1 MLEPRQPKQPVEAWT
16 EREMLEVASRAVGRV
31 CRDDLRGITTLSID
45 DIAAM
50 TGTLLA
56 FGLIATPPGEDP
68 PARLIFTAQ
77 KEAADG
83 Q

>member
-1 MLEPRQPKQPVEAWT
+1 MAEPFAHVAAWT
-16 EREMLEVASRAVGRV
+16 EREMLEQASRAVGRV
-31 CRDDLRGITTLSID
+31 CRDDVRGMTMLSID

-56 FGLIATPPGEDP
+56 FGLIATPPGETP
-68 PARLIFTAQ
+68 PARLIFTAT

>member
-1 MLEPRQPKQPVEAWT
+1 MSDPGRIGDPGAWT
-16 EREMLEVASRAVGRV
+16 PREMFEQASRAIGRAI
-31 CRDDLRGITTLSID
+31 RDDVRGMTTLSVD

-50 TGTLLA
+50 TGALIA
-56 FGLIATPPGEDP
+56 FGLIATPPGETP
-68 PARLIFTAQ
+68 PDNLIFNPR

>member
-1 MLEPRQPKQPVEAWT
+1 MADRFPNVIRWT
-16 EREMLEVASRAVGRV
+16 EREMLETASRAVGRV
-31 CRDDLRGITTLSID
+31 CRDDVRGMTTLSID

-56 FGLIATPPGEDP
+56 FGLIATLPGETP
-68 PARLIFTAQ
+68 PADLIVTAR

>member
-1 MLEPRQPKQPVEAWT
+1 MSDRSKAKLPVAPWTQRQMLEQ
-16 EREMLEVASRAVGRV
+16 ASCALGRV

-50 TGTLLA
+50 AGTLLA
-56 FGLIATPPGEDP
+56 LGLIATPPGEDP
-68 PARLIFTAQ
+68 PERLIFTTS
-77 KEAADG
+77 KEAANG

>member
-1 MLEPRQPKQPVEAWT
+1 MAEVRPFT
-16 EREMLEVASRAVGRV
+16 EREMLETASRAVGKV
-31 CRDDLRGITTLSID
+31 CRDDVRAITLLSID
-45 DIAAM
+45 EIAAM

-68 PARLIFTAQ
+68 PARLFFTAP

>member
-1 MLEPRQPKQPVEAWT
+1 MREPRQPIPAVTNWT

-31 CRDDLRGITTLSID
+31 CRDDIRGITTLSVD

-68 PARLIFTAQ
+68 PTRLIFTAT

>member
-1 MLEPRQPKQPVEAWT
+1 MADVRPFTQ
-16 EREMLEVASRAVGRV
+16 REMLEQASRAVGRV
-31 CRDDLRGITTLSID
+31 IRDDVRGITTLSID

-56 FGLIATPPGEDP
+56 FGLIATPPGETP
-68 PARLIFTAQ
+68 PERLIFTAN
-77 KEAADG
+77 KEAANG

>member
-1 MLEPRQPKQPVEAWT
+1 MADRFAHVETWT

-31 CRDDLRGITTLSID
+31 CRDDIRGITTLSVD

-56 FGLIATPPGEDP
+56 FGLIATPPGETP
-68 PARLIFTAQ
+68 PAELIFNTR
-77 KEAADG
+77 KEAP
-83 Q
+83 

>member
-1 MLEPRQPKQPVEAWT
+1 MPVEVLDEIALPT
-16 EREMLEVASRAVGRV
+16 QREMMEQASRAVGRV
-31 CRDDLRGITTLSID
+31 IRDDVRGMTKLSLD

-56 FGLIATPPGEDP
+56 LGLIATPPGETA
-68 PARLIFTAQ
+68 PARLIFTAT

>member
-1 MLEPRQPKQPVEAWT
+1 MANDLKPWS
-16 EREMLEVASRAVGRV
+16 EREMLEIASRAVGRV
-31 CRDDLRGITTLSID
+31 CRDDVRGITLLSID
-45 DIAAM
+45 EIAAM

-68 PARLIFTAQ
+68 PMQLISTPT

>member
-1 MLEPRQPKQPVEAWT
+1 MSEPRQPQPALRDWSN
-16 EREMLEVASRAVGRV
+16 REMLEQASRAVGRV
-31 CRDDLRGITTLSID
+31 LRDDVRGITTLSIE

-56 FGLIATPPGEDP
+56 FGLIATPPGETP
-68 PARLIFTAQ
+68 PAELIFTAR
-77 KEAADG
+77 KEASDG

>member
-1 MLEPRQPKQPVEAWT
+1 MADPFPDIQRWT
-16 EREMLEVASRAVGRV
+16 EREMLETASRAAGRV
-31 CRDDLRGITTLSID
+31 CRDDVRGITMLSID
-45 DIAAM
+45 EIAAM

-56 FGLIATPPGEDP
+56 FGLIATPPGETP
-68 PARLIFTAQ
+68 PEQLIFTAT

>member
-1 MLEPRQPKQPVEAWT
+1 MADRFPNVTRWT
-16 EREMLEVASRAVGRV
+16 EREMLEQASRAVGRV
-31 CRDDLRGITTLSID
+31 CRDDLRAITTLSID

-56 FGLIATPPGEDP
+56 FGLIATPPGETP
-68 PARLIFTAQ
+68 PARLIFNPE
-77 KEAADG
+77 KEARDG

>member
-1 MLEPRQPKQPVEAWT
+1 MADRFAHVETWT

-31 CRDDLRGITTLSID
+31 CRDDIRGITTLSID

-56 FGLIATPPGEDP
+56 FGLIATPPGETP
-68 PARLIFTAQ
+68 PAELIFNTH
-77 KEAADG
+77 KETTNG
-83 Q
+83 K

>member
-1 MLEPRQPKQPVEAWT
+1 MRDPRQPLPAVERWT
-16 EREMLEVASRAVGRV
+16 EREMLEQASRAVGRV
-31 CRDDLRGITTLSID
+31 CRDDLRGITNLSVD

-56 FGLIATPPGEDP
+56 FGLIATPPGETP
-68 PARLIFTAQ
+68 PARLIFTAE

>member
-1 MLEPRQPKQPVEAWT
+1 MAEPFANVTRWT
-16 EREMLEVASRAVGRV
+16 EREMLEQASRAVGRV
-31 CRDDLRGITTLSID
+31 CRDDIRGITTLSID

-56 FGLIATPPGEDP
+56 FGLIATPPGEAA
-68 PARLIFTAQ
+68 PADLIFTAR
-77 KEAADG
+77 KEARNG

>member
-1 MLEPRQPKQPVEAWT
+1 MADAQPVT
-16 EREMLEVASRAVGRV
+16 QREMLEQASCALGRV
-31 CRDDLRGITTLSID
+31 IRHDLRGMTMLSID

-50 TGTLLA
+50 AGTLIAL
-56 FGLIATPPGEDP
+56 GLIATPPGETP
-68 PARLIFTAQ
+68 PAQLIFTPR

>member
-1 MLEPRQPKQPVEAWT
+1 MPEPRPLIPAVTNWSS
-16 EREMLEVASRAVGRV
+16 REMLEQASRAVGRV
-31 CRDDLRGITTLSID
+31 CRDDVRGITTLSID

-56 FGLIATPPGEDP
+56 FGLIATPPGETP
-68 PARLIFTAQ
+68 PARLIFTAE

>member
-1 MLEPRQPKQPVEAWT
+1 MREPRQPIPAVTNWT

-31 CRDDLRGITTLSID
+31 CRDDIRGITTLSVD

-68 PARLIFTAQ
+68 PTRLIFTAERDQ
-77 KEAADG
+77 PHGA
-83 Q
+83 